1 MFTNG
6 EKHNTNFSEY
16 NGWHTHANKY
26 EYSLDIS
33 IENGYE
39 YIPKKEIICVF
50 SYWFFSGF
58 SLSRI
63 AIEIS
68 IAVLL
73 LIEMCLNVIRLAHIW
88 CESESSPAEENA
100 SYGDCFIYIRCWW
113 RILIDRRMQEH
124 SHPKYAIYW
133 HNIEN
138 DNGNDNDNKIKIAPL
153 YWVVGW
159 MCMDI
164 LFILYILYSVLC
176 TI

>member
-1 MFTNG
+1 M
-6 EKHNTNFSEY
+6 
-16 NGWHTHANKY
+16 
-26 EYSLDIS
+26 
-33 IENGYE
+33 
-39 YIPKKEIICVF
+39 CVF
-50 SYWFFSGF
+50 ILIFRCVF
-58 SLSRI
+58 LSRI
-63 AIEIS
+63 AIQIS

-100 SYGDCFIYIRCWW
+100 SYGDCFIYIRCW
-113 RILIDRRMQEH
+113 RILIDRRMLEH

-164 LFILYILYSVLC
+164 HTVLYTIYTYSNGPLSIRFMNRC
-176 TI
+176 IQKIPLSQWNENEPFN